1 MIRNPAPSELLLDYA
16 SGALAEGPAL
26 LVASH
31 LAYCEQ
37 SRADVAALEAAAG
50 DMLASMPAEAL
61 PDDAL
66 ARTLARIDAEPASA
80 PTAPP
85 KDAAVGIV
93 GATIPAPLRRYLPRD
108 ARWRPALGGIEEIE
122 LPLGDKSYRATL
134 MRIGAGRS
142 LPGHRHAG
150 SEYTL
155 VLSGGFSDGRAR
167 FDRGDICVADASVE
181 HKPVADLDQPC
192 ICLVIA
198 EAPVRLTGFFGRLLN
213 PFLKR

>member
-31 LAYCEQ
+31 LAYSEDA
-37 SRADVAALEAAAG
+37 RADVAALEAVAG

-66 ARTLARIDAEPASA
+66 ARTLARIDAEPAPV
-80 PTAPP
+80 PTARP
-85 KDAAVGIV
+85 KDAALGIV
-93 GATIPAPLRRYLPRD
+93 GTALPTPLRRYLPDD
-108 ARWRPALGGIEEIE
+108 AHWRPALGGIEEIE

-134 MRIGAGRS
+134 IRIGAGRG
-142 LPGHRHAG
+142 LPAHRHAG

-155 VLSGGFSDGRAR
+155 VLSGGFSDGRGR
-167 FDRGDICVADASVE
+167 FDRGDICVADPSVE

>member
-26 LVASH
+26 MVASH
-31 LAYCEQ
+31 LAYSEQ
-37 SRADVAALEAAAG
+37 ARADVAALEAVAG

-66 ARTLARIDAEPASA
+66 ARTLARIDAEPPPA
-80 PTAPP
+80 PTARP
-85 KDAAVGIV
+85 KDDALGIV
-93 GATIPAPLRRYLPRD
+93 GTALPTPLRRYLPDD
-108 ARWRPALGGIEEIE
+108 AHWRPALGGIEEIE

-134 MRIGAGRS
+134 IRIGAGRA
-142 LPGHRHAG
+142 LPAHRHAG

-155 VLSGGFSDGRAR
+155 VLSGSFSDGRGR

-192 ICLVIA
+192 VCLVIA
-198 EAPVRLTGFFGRLLN
+198 EAPVRLTGFFGRFLN

>member
-31 LAYCEQ
+31 LAYSQEA
-37 SRADVAALEAAAG
+37 RADVAALEAAAG
-50 DMLASMPAEAL
+50 EMLASMPAEAL
-61 PDDAL
+61 SDDAL

-80 PTAPP
+80 PTTPP
-85 KDAAVGIV
+85 EADAVRIV
-93 GATIPAPLRRYLPRD
+93 GTAIPMALRRYLHDD
-108 ARWRPALGGIEEIE
+108 AHWRPALGGFEEIE

-134 MRIGAGRS
+134 IRMAAGRG
-142 LPGHRHAG
+142 LPVHRHAG

-155 VLSGGFSDGRAR
+155 VLAGGFSDGRGR
-167 FDRGDICVADASVE
+167 FDRGDICVADPSVE
-181 HKPVADLDQPC
+181 HKPVADSDGPC
-192 ICLVIA
+192 VCLVVA
-198 EAPVRLTGFFGRLLN
+198 EAPVRLTGLFGRLLN